1 MIADNTG
8 LLVIMGA
15 DCVEAGARV
24 GVSITPGFF
33 DVSGSSELILHYF
46 IQITL
51 KIIQHFKM
59 VLKVPIEI

>member
-24 GVSITPGFF
+24 GVSITTGFS

-46 IQITL
+46 IQIT
-51 KIIQHFKM
+51 
-59 VLKVPIEI
+59 